1 MLVNRESETAWKNKK
16 QKVIITISSFHHR
29 FLDNFFSAMSCVVSV
44 PFYTAFLPLLFWSG
58 HGKLARQMTLL
69 MAVCDYM
76 GNCIKDVV
84 SAPRPSSPPVRRV
97 TATKD
102 EKENALEYGLPS
114 SHTLNTVCLSG
125 YLLHYVFNYSQH
137 DTASILVGFS
147 LACLLVGLIVLGRI
161 YLGMHSVIDVL
172 GGLVIGLV
180 ILAIWLMVHDNVDSF
195 VVSGQNVTSFWI
207 TLSFLLLFAYPT
219 PELPTPSYEFHT
231 AFDGVA
237 LGIVSGVQQTYHQ
250 FHHEGVPHIF
260 SPTLGLKVFLGRVL
274 VGIPTILLVKFCSKA
289 LAKWILPVVSNTLSI
304 PIKSSCYIP
313 MLNEPNNGKMS
324 NGNKQSGYIQK
335 VFFFSSQDSFDV
347 DTGIRFLQYAG
358 LAWSV
363 VDLVLIEK
371 LTNLGVTFVNSI
383 SNVEYKLKKLERT
396 LLRVQALIIYVED
409 KEICD
414 MAWQVLLRD
423 LEELAYD
430 ADDLIDELAIKFWKL
445 KGGNIQY
452 IYKARV
458 RKLFVSFWPTKKKL
472 FSSFF
477 NRSSSA
483 RNMNN
488 IQVKLDDML
497 REIDSLCLRE
507 SAEGSNHDKVKSKL
521 PTTSLIDASH
531 SFNRD
536 VEKSDL
542 VKMLLAPEASKQNV
556 SVISIVGMVGVG
568 KTTLAQL
575 VYNES
580 EMWSKSSFNLKMW
593 VSVTKDFNVEALTRS
608 IIEAATGVTSLPL
621 ELDLLQLHLRNY
633 LRDKKFLLVLDD
645 LWNEKRREW
654 ELLTEPLR
662 HGRGGSTIIVT
673 TRSRVVS
680 SMVNTNGIYNL
691 ELLSD
696 EASWLLLRQEALGS
710 GNHLEAVAELE
721 LIGKEIAHCCQGLPL
736 TAKIVGNLLRIE
748 TDDDKWDS
756 VLQSILK
763 SAIWDLP
770 EVIKEIVPALRSSY
784 YHLPSHLK
792 QCFAYCSMF
801 PQGHEFEKDK
811 LVQMWMGECF
821 ILPEGRRR
829 TEEIGHDYFDQLFW
843 MSFFQKKD
851 GTYIIHDMIHHFAQS
866 VAGDKFFRME
876 ENDGSHILQTLRL
889 KNCLRL
895 LRLPK
900 GIDKLESL
908 RHLELGIDCQLTSMP
923 SGIGKLTGLQTLS
936 EFVVGVELGQIKEL
950 KDMNN
955 IRGSL
960 CIKQLE
966 RVSQG
971 QEAEE
976 ANLASKKYLDRL
988 ELQWS
993 NTDFPIQVELILNNL
1008 EPHKS
1013 LKELVLK
1020 RYRAGQF
1027 PPWVCNPLFSKL
1039 TSISLYECDNCLLL
1053 PSLGQLPKLKS
1064 LKVAVMTNLQYLSG
1078 EFYGD
1083 TSVGVRFQSL
1093 ESLELCDMPSLV
1105 GWNGT
1110 NDNDMGRLRELTIG
1124 NCPQLVI
1131 IPSLHYLESL
1141 EKLKFEN
1148 CPELQSLST
1157 HRLSTSVRSLIV
1169 RGCFKLTRQFRSV
1182 GGEDWMKI
1190 EHIPHKEMDEESE
1203 LVSRV
1208 ADHEEFIRGGG
1219 LATLEMPSANVLVYG
1234 HGILCI

>member
-1 MLVNRESETAWKNKK
+1 MAPMLL
-16 QKVIITISSFHHR
+16 SSF
-29 FLDNFFSAMSCVVSV
+29 
-44 PFYTAFLPLLFWSG
+44 
-58 HGKLARQMTLL
+58 
-69 MAVCDYM
+69 
-76 GNCIKDVV
+76 V
-84 SAPRPSSPPVRRV
+84 SA
-97 TATKD
+97 
-102 EKENALEYGLPS
+102 
-114 SHTLNTVCLSG
+114 
-125 YLLHYVFNYSQH
+125 
-137 DTASILVGFS
+137 S
-147 LACLLVGLIVLGRI
+147 L
-161 YLGMHSVIDVL
+161 
-172 GGLVIGLV
+172 
-180 ILAIWLMVHDNVDSF
+180 
-195 VVSGQNVTSFWI
+195 Q
-207 TLSFLLLFAYPT
+207 
-219 PELPTPSYEFHT
+219 
-231 AFDGVA
+231 
-237 LGIVSGVQQTYHQ
+237 
-250 FHHEGVPHIF
+250 
-260 SPTLGLKVFLGRVL
+260 
-274 VGIPTILLVKFCSKA
+274 
-289 LAKWILPVVSNTLSI
+289 
-304 PIKSSCYIP
+304 
-313 MLNEPNNGKMS
+313 
-324 NGNKQSGYIQK
+324 
-335 VFFFSSQDSFDV
+335 
-347 DTGIRFLQYAG
+347 
-358 LAWSV
+358 
-363 VDLVLIEK
+363 VLIEK

-521 PTTSLIDASH
+521 LTTSLIDASH

-811 LVQMWMGECF
+811 LVQMWMGEGF

-876 ENDGSHILQTLRL
+876 ENDGSHMSGISKSARHSSFFSDNFQEMTFEAFYPCNGLHTFLIFCKLETSIILPSTLFQKLRHLRVLDLSCTYINELNESIVCRQLRL

-1208 ADHEEFIRGGG
+1208 ADHEETESVGAISS
-1219 LATLEMPSANVLVYG
+1219 EVLLKNY
-1234 HGILCI
+1234 